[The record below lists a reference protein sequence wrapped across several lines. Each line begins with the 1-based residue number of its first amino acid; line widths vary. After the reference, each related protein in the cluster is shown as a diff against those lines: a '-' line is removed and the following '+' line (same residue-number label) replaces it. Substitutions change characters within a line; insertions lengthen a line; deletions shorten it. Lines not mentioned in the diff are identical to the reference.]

1 MTRLKK
7 KVLIAENKQ
16 FLVDVIRESLIS
28 EGYDCVCV
36 NTENELYGVIDNVDA
51 AVVGLDICP
60 GDQPRRVDMIAEI
73 KHRFGLPLLALT
85 SLQYSSVRIELLK
98 KGADDVLTKPF
109 NPDELAVRL
118 GKIMERNARGNVF

>member
-16 FLVDVIRESLIS
+16 FLVDVIRESLSS

-36 NTENELYGVIDNVDA
+36 NTENERYGVIDNVDA

-118 GKIMERNARGNVF
+118 GKIMERNAR

>member
-1 MTRLKK
+1 MTSLKK

-118 GKIMERNARGNVF
+118 GKIMERNAR

>member
-1 MTRLKK
+1 MTRRKK

-16 FLVDVIRESLIS
+16 FLVDVIRESLRS

-73 KHRFGLPLLALT
+73 KHEFELPLMALT

-118 GKIMERNARGNVF
+118 GKIMERNAR

>member
-16 FLVDVIRESLIS
+16 FLVDVIRESLRS

-73 KHRFGLPLLALT
+73 KHEFELPLLALT

-118 GKIMERNARGNVF
+118 GKIMERNAR

>member
-7 KVLIAENKQ
+7 KVLIAEDKQ
-16 FLVDVIRESLIS
+16 FLVDVIRESLSS

-36 NTENELYGVIDNVDA
+36 NTQNELYGVIDNVDA

-118 GKIMERNARGNVF
+118 GKIMERNAR

>member
-16 FLVDVIRESLIS
+16 FLVDVIRESLSS

-98 KGADDVLTKPF
+98 KGADDFLTKPF

-118 GKIMERNARGNVF
+118 GKIMERNAR

>member
-28 EGYDCVCV
+28 EGYVCVCV

-118 GKIMERNARGNVF
+118 GKIMERNAR

>member
-73 KHRFGLPLLALT
+73 KHEFELPLLALT

-118 GKIMERNARGNVF
+118 GKIMERNAR

>member
-36 NTENELYGVIDNVDA
+36 NTENELYGVIDIVDA

-118 GKIMERNARGNVF
+118 GKIMERNAR

>member
-73 KHRFGLPLLALT
+73 KHRFGMPLLALT

-118 GKIMERNARGNVF
+118 GKIMERNAR

>member
-118 GKIMERNARGNVF
+118 GKLMERNAR

>member
-16 FLVDVIRESLIS
+16 FLVDVIGESLIS

-118 GKIMERNARGNVF
+118 GKIMERNAR

>member
-16 FLVDVIRESLIS
+16 FLVDVIRESLSS

-109 NPDELAVRL
+109 NPDELVVRL
-118 GKIMERNARGNVF
+118 GKIMERNAR

>member
-16 FLVDVIRESLIS
+16 FLVDVIRESLRS

-73 KHRFGLPLLALT
+73 KHRVGLPLLALT

-118 GKIMERNARGNVF
+118 GKIMERNAR

>member
-1 MTRLKK
+1 MTRRKK

-118 GKIMERNARGNVF
+118 GKIMERNAR

>member
-16 FLVDVIRESLIS
+16 FLVDVIRETLSS

-73 KHRFGLPLLALT
+73 KYYYREFYEFET
-85 SLQYSSVRIELLK
+85 QVRVAFA
-98 KGADDVLTKPF
+98 GTYKPAVF
-109 NPDELAVRL
+109 ISPDRIAE
-118 GKIMERNARGNVF
+118 ERSR

>member
-51 AVVGLDICP
+51 AVVGLDVCP

-118 GKIMERNARGNVF
+118 GKIMERNAR

>member
-1 MTRLKK
+1 MKRLKK

-118 GKIMERNARGNVF
+118 GKIMERNAR

>member
-85 SLQYSSVRIELLK
+85 SLQYSAVRIELLK

-118 GKIMERNARGNVF
+118 GKIMERNAR

>member
-1 MTRLKK
+1 MTRRKK
-7 KVLIAENKQ
+7 KVLIAENKP
-16 FLVDVIRESLIS
+16 FLVAVIRESLS
-28 EGYDCVCV
+28 SAGYDCVCL

-118 GKIMERNARGNVF
+118 GKIMERNAR

>member
-16 FLVDVIRESLIS
+16 FLVDVIRESLSS

-51 AVVGLDICP
+51 AVVGLDVCP

-85 SLQYSSVRIELLK
+85 SLQYSAVRIELLK

-118 GKIMERNARGNVF
+118 GKIMERNAR

>member
-1 MTRLKK
+1 MTRRKK

-73 KHRFGLPLLALT
+73 KHEFELPLLALT

-118 GKIMERNARGNVF
+118 GKIMERNAR

>member
-16 FLVDVIRESLIS
+16 FLVDVIRESLSS

-60 GDQPRRVDMIAEI
+60 GAQPRRVDMIAEI

-118 GKIMERNARGNVF
+118 GKIMERNAR

>member
-1 MTRLKK
+1 M
-7 KVLIAENKQ
+7 IAENKQ
-16 FLVDVIRESLIS
+16 FLVDVIRESLSS

-118 GKIMERNARGNVF
+118 GKIMERNAR

>member
-1 MTRLKK
+1 MLLKK
-7 KVLIAENKQ
+7 KLLIAENKQ
-16 FLVDVIRESLIS
+16 FLVVVIRVSLSS

-118 GKIMERNARGNVF
+118 GKIMERNAR

>member
-7 KVLIAENKQ
+7 KGLIAENKQ

-118 GKIMERNARGNVF
+118 GKIMERNAR

>member
-1 MTRLKK
+1 MTRRKK

-16 FLVDVIRESLIS
+16 FLVDVIRESLRS

-73 KHRFGLPLLALT
+73 KHEFELPLLALT
-85 SLQYSSVRIELLK
+85 SLQYSSVRTELLK
-98 KGADDVLTKPF
+98 KGADDVLTKPLH
-109 NPDELAVRL
+109 PDELAVSV
-118 GKIMERNARGNVF
+118 GKIMERNAR

>member
-1 MTRLKK
+1 MTRRKK

-16 FLVDVIRESLIS
+16 FLVDVIRESLSS

-118 GKIMERNARGNVF
+118 GKIMERNAR

>member
-1 MTRLKK
+1 MTRRKK

-16 FLVDVIRESLIS
+16 FLVDVIRESLSS

-73 KHRFGLPLLALT
+73 KHEFELPLLALT

-118 GKIMERNARGNVF
+118 GKIMERNAR

>member
-60 GDQPRRVDMIAEI
+60 GDQPRRVDMRAEI

-118 GKIMERNARGNVF
+118 GKIMERNAR

>member
-16 FLVDVIRESLIS
+16 FLVDVIRESLSS

-85 SLQYSSVRIELLK
+85 SLQYSAVRIELLK

-118 GKIMERNARGNVF
+118 GKIMERNAR

>member
-1 MTRLKK
+1 MTRQKN

-16 FLVDVIRESLIS
+16 FLVDVIRESLSS
-28 EGYDCVCV
+28 EGYACVCV

-118 GKIMERNARGNVF
+118 GKIMERNAR

>member
-36 NTENELYGVIDNVDA
+36 KTENELYGVIDNVDA

-118 GKIMERNARGNVF
+118 GKIMERNAR

>member
-1 MTRLKK
+1 MARRKK
-7 KVLIAENKQ
+7 KVLVAENKQ
-16 FLVDVIRESLIS
+16 FLVDVIRESLSS

-118 GKIMERNARGNVF
+118 GKIMERNAR

>member
-1 MTRLKK
+1 MTRQKK

-16 FLVDVIRESLIS
+16 FLVDVIRESLSS

-118 GKIMERNARGNVF
+118 GKIMERNAR

>member
-16 FLVDVIRESLIS
+16 FLVDVIRESLRS

-51 AVVGLDICP
+51 AVVGLDICA

-118 GKIMERNARGNVF
+118 GKIMERNAR

>member
-1 MTRLKK
+1 MTRRKK

-16 FLVDVIRESLIS
+16 FLVDVIRESLRS

-118 GKIMERNARGNVF
+118 GKIMERNAR